1 MLISTLVDREAV
13 VTVSFSL
20 TVYVNFYSRRS
31 QMNIFTISVWQYMLI
46 STLVDKP
53 QKGGENNV
61 WQYML
66 ISTLVDGAFKL
77 QGFQV
82 WQYMLISTLVDQ
94 DRLVLAATSDSI
106 C

>member
-1 MLISTLVDREAV
+1 
-13 VTVSFSL
+13 
-20 TVYVNFYSRRS
+20 
-31 QMNIFTISVWQYMLI
+31 MLI